1 MSALDLVMPTLMLMR
16 HGKSSWDLPY
26 QKDHERPLA
35 PRGEKAAA
43 KIGRFLSAA
52 GRRPDLVLTS
62 TAVRARTTATLAA
75 EAGGW
80 RCHIVRAPELYS
92 AGPEGVMDVVRD
104 IETTVKQV
112 LIVGHNPTWADLVSR
127 LIGGGDF
134 RFPTAA
140 VACVQLPE
148 SSWSAV
154 GSSCGELLWFVI
166 PRLL

>member
-1 MSALDLVMPTLMLMR
+1 MSGNFRIA
-16 HGKSSWDLPY
+16 G
-26 QKDHERPLA
+26 LA
-35 PRGEKAAA
+35 
-43 KIGRFLSAA
+43 
-52 GRRPDLVLTS
+52 V
-62 TAVRARTTATLAA
+62 ATLIVSGCSWFDGDKD
-75 EAGGW
+75 EALEP
-80 RCHIVRAPELYS
+80 IKLV
-92 AGPEGVMDVVRD
+92 D
-104 IETTVKQV
+104 IETTVERV

-127 LIGGGDF
+127 LIGGGDV